1 MELLFGVIATFF
13 LWLPTGPE
21 NSSFILSCLGKD
33 DAIYFDFDYFTPGG
47 YNRKKIYC
55 HFDNVFGKHL
65 CQGFLAVFV
74 IITSNIC
81 EVYFTSAVILKMK
94 KSTTAVKEMLSSK
107 AIAHRKRY
115 VFNFQ
120 LKIFLV
126 KFFSP
131 FVTQI
136 DK

>member
-47 YNRKKIYC
+47 YTRKKIYC
-55 HFDNVFGKHL
+55 HFDNIFGKYL
-65 CQGFLAVFV
+65 CQGFLAVLV

-81 EVYFTSAVILKMK
+81 EVFFTSAAILKMK
-94 KSTTAVKEMLSSK
+94 KSTATVTEMLSTK
-107 AIAHRKRY
+107 ALADRKRY
-115 VFNFQ
+115 VVPMQ
-120 LKIFLV
+120 ISTEVKLLLV
-126 KFFSP
+126 EP
-131 FVTQI
+131 I
-136 DK
+136 ER